1 MGASKLFPIVL
12 LGAGLTFS
20 LPIDESLKAF
30 TDGYLQGFEDGYRAG
45 VMKVEDYCHYID
57 GAKIF
62 DDLLING
69 VIPPPKIEARW
80 KLVSDKNGLTYKREL
95 EVKFKPVNM
104 EELMQYKQF
113 ADFLTQIAN
122 ERERYLPSGYFY
134 VVVKNPLPKP
144 YKGLLEYIVK
154 KYISDDAIV
163 GVEEDEKFYL
173 AKAKTLE
180 DAKFIQHRLEQIL
193 GKMKDRLKVSLEIER
208 L

>member
-1 MGASKLFPIVL
+1 MKKRKLFPLIF
-12 LGAGLTFS
+12 LTANLSFA

-30 TDGYLQGFEDGYRAG
+30 TDGYFQGYEDGYKAG
-45 VMKVEDYCHYID
+45 VMKVEDYCNYIT

-69 VIPPPKIEARW
+69 VIPPPKIEVRW

-95 EVKFKPVNM
+95 EVEFKPVNM
-104 EELMQYKQF
+104 EELMQYKRF

-122 ERERYLPSGYFY
+122 EREKYLPSGYFY

-163 GVEEDEKFYL
+163 GVEEDGKFYL
-173 AKAKTLE
+173 AKAKNLE

-193 GKMKDRLKVSLEIER
+193 SKMKNRIKVSLEIER